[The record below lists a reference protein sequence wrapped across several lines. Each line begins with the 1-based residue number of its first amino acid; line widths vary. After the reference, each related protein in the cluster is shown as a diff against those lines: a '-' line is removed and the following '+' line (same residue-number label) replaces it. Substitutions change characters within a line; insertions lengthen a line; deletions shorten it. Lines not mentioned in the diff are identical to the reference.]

1 MPRSRIPAP
10 ARISAWLRRWGP
22 LLPLLAA
29 QLIVMIGFGALLPVL
44 PLFVQEQ
51 GIDATQ
57 LGLIVAAWPIA
68 KLISEP
74 IFGWW
79 ADRHSRKP
87 QMVIG
92 LVILGIVSLLPLF
105 FTTFAALFILRFI
118 AGAATGLYDP
128 AARGMLV
135 DATDEDERGEA
146 FGFYAAFQVGG
157 FAIGPAIGALGTA
170 LFGGYAFPFIFTGV
184 LAVAGAAVVALYL
197 SPRPHVVEAP
207 EFEHRPDAQPL
218 PAGVPFSAS
227 ETALVPT
234 SLPASVEQAPFAAIF
249 NRRVVAALVLT
260 FGLHLSFGTYEV
272 VWSIYLIALG
282 ASITWVGAT
291 FVLFAIPEM
300 IVAPIAGRWVDR
312 KGPVRFI
319 IGSGLVILM
328 SGSLYALASE
338 PLLPTLVVPLE
349 AAATAAMTPAL
360 FAMLAGGTPAGRA
373 STAQGLFGATSTL
386 ALIVASVVAG
396 ALFERGSVMRAEEG
410 FTLGLGLPFW
420 FFVVGM
426 AVCLVI
432 GLLIY
437 RSAPAPAPALQPDAA
452 AAP

>member
-1 MPRSRIPAP
+1 
-10 ARISAWLRRWGP
+10 
-22 LLPLLAA
+22 
-29 QLIVMIGFGALLPVL
+29 MIGFGALLPVL

-207 EFEHRPDAQPL
+207 EFEHRPRCPAAAGGRALLGLGDRPGPDVPARVRRAGSLRCHLQPQGGGRARADL
-218 PAGVPFSAS
+218 RPAPLLRHLRGGLEHLSHRPRR
-227 ETALVPT
+227 EHHLGGCHLRALRHPRDDRGPHRWPMGG
-234 SLPASVEQAPFAAIF
+234 SQGPGPLHHRQRPHHP
-249 NRRVVAALVLT
+249 RVRLALRPGQRAVAAHA
-260 FGLHLSFGTYEV
+260 G
-272 VWSIYLIALG
+272 G
-282 ASITWVGAT
+282 A
-291 FVLFAIPEM
+291 
-300 IVAPIAGRWVDR
+300 AGGGGDR
-312 KGPVRFI
+312 GHDP
-319 IGSGLVILM
+319 
-328 SGSLYALASE
+328 GSLRHACKRH
-338 PLLPTLVVPLE
+338 
-349 AAATAAMTPAL
+349 
-360 FAMLAGGTPAGRA
+360 AGGPR
-373 STAQGLFGATSTL
+373 LDR
-386 ALIVASVVAG
+386 AG
-396 ALFERGSVMRAEEG
+396 ALRGR
-410 FTLGLGLPFW
+410 
-420 FFVVGM
+420 
-426 AVCLVI
+426 
-432 GLLIY
+432 
-437 RSAPAPAPALQPDAA
+437 PARWR
-452 AAP
+452 